1 MYTPKFTKPRVLSVS
16 QLNFYIKSLIENDPK
31 LQTVFVEGE
40 ISNLSDRYSS
50 GHLYFSLKDQKAL
63 ISAVM
68 FAGNARRL
76 VFAPKNGMKIIC
88 RGRVSLYEPSG
99 RYQIIIED
107 MQPQGVGALA
117 LAFEQLKQRLAEKG
131 LFDARFKKP
140 IPKLPKRIGVITS
153 PSGAA
158 VQDIKNILTRRF
170 PNITIIL
177 CPVLVQGDSAP
188 PQMIDAIQK
197 LNRFSLCDVII
208 IGRGGGSMEDLWAFN
223 SEELAYAVFK
233 SEIPVISAVGHET
246 DYTICDFVSD
256 LRAPTPSA
264 AAELAVPDSAQIK
277 RYLINVNRRLKTAG
291 KAMTDREKNLL
302 LSKSGRVKYD
312 VNTALSATYESRLR
326 AESAKLKAAS
336 VNLLNNCD
344 KKLLQL
350 KSKLEASDPQ
360 KLLSRGLAVVK
371 KDGEAVTSSLA
382 LKKDDRIV
390 IHFADGSVSAT
401 VTGD

>member
-16 QLNFYIKSLIENDPK
+16 RLNFYIKSLIENDPK

>member
-371 KDGEAVTSSLA
+371 KDGEAVTSSLV